1 MKDKQI
7 ISRYAHLFTIEN
19 QDSTEYLVYNSR
31 NNSFS
36 KIDKGLYTILQKYNE
51 NSQYYIEL
59 IAKDALSALQKAK
72 ILVSEDE
79 DDNFVRQ
86 SILRSNLDSYASS
99 HLSLSIAPTSGCNFR
114 CPYCYEENKPNITM
128 TDETINNIINFI
140 NEHQSLKTMGI
151 TWYGGEP
158 LTAFDTIKK
167 ILNEI
172 KSKSHIKLTSQAI
185 VTNGYNFNQEV
196 IDFFNDQN
204 LGKIQITIDGPEE
217 EHNKRRMLQNGK
229 GTFQKII
236 SNLKNIVTGL
246 PNTHIQI
253 RINIDKNNQDGFI
266 TLYKE
271 LKELFNSRIA
281 IYPGYIRINNK
292 FKTDITCDSID
303 QNEARLF
310 YDRLEKDGNIKVN
323 YYPQIIKQRGCVA
336 TCTTAY
342 VIGPS
347 GEIYK
352 CWNDMGYPEKI
363 VGYVDQ
369 DKLTNPK
376 LYNQYLIDGQW
387 TSDEECKK
395 CFFLPICSAGCAWQ
409 RIRNKFHKGTYDYCS
424 LYKGEGIDKY
434 LELYYKKNYLLTNNT
449 D

>member
-1 MKDKQI
+1 MERKQI
-7 ISRYAHLFTIEN
+7 VSRYTHLFTVQN
-19 QDSTEYLVYNSR
+19 QGDNTEYIVYNSR

-36 KIDKGLYTILQKYNE
+36 KIDKELYTILQNYNKKPH
-51 NSQYYIEL
+51 YYIGM
-59 IAKDALSALQKAK
+59 IDYDCLSSLQKAK
-72 ILVSEDE
+72 IIVAEDE

-86 SILRSNLDSYASS
+86 CILKNNLDSYASS
-99 HLSLSIAPTSGCNFR
+99 HLSLSIAPTSGCNFK
-114 CPYCYEENKPNITM
+114 CPYCYEENKPNVTM
-128 TDETINNIINFI
+128 TDATIKNMISFI
-140 NEHQSLKTMGI
+140 NEHQSIKTMGI

-158 LTAFDTIKK
+158 LTAFNTIKK

-172 KSKSHIKLTSQAI
+172 KSNSHIKLTNQAI

-196 IDFFNDQN
+196 INFFKNQN
-204 LGKIQITIDGPEE
+204 LSKIQITIDGPEE

-229 GTFQKII
+229 GTYKKII
-236 SNLKNIVTGL
+236 ENLKLIICEL
-246 PNTHIQI
+246 PDSHIQI

-266 TLYKE
+266 ILYKK
-271 LKELFNSRIA
+271 LKELFGSQIS
-281 IYPGYIRINNK
+281 IYPGYIRINNSSQ
-292 FKTDITCDSID
+292 TGVTCDSVD

-310 YDRLEKDGNIKVN
+310 YDKLEEDGNIKIN
-323 YYPQIIKQRGCVA
+323 YCPQIIRQRGCVA

-363 VGYVDQ
+363 VGYVNQ
-369 DKLTNPK
+369 DKLTNPH

-409 RIRNKFHKGTYDYCS
+409 RLRNKFHKGTYDYCS

-434 LELYYKKNYLLTNNT
+434 LELHYKKNYSITNKE
-449 D
+449 